1 MSTQRR
7 GMRKET
13 NLRVNSMWLA
23 RWKNAMDR
31 KIRGKMMKGE
41 RYKEWLK
48 FDCLETVGS
57 VYCYTEN
64 DSSVWPVETLNY
76 LECTDIHT
84 PLRVK
89 ELDCRNLSL

>member
-23 RWKNAMDR
+23 RWKNATDR

-57 VYCYTEN
+57 VYCCTEN
-64 DSSVWPVETLNY
+64 DSTCV
-76 LECTDIHT
+76 CAAGRDF
-84 PLRVK
+84 
-89 ELDCRNLSL
+89 ELFGMH